1 MGMDHDEDDEAEEME
16 GKERDLLARHHGTL
30 RTEAWPAR
38 STSGEAGPAL
48 DGAVGPSSAGLAT
61 GGRATGGPGTGEP
74 AAGGP
79 GGGEPGAPP
88 GRPGQPKGRP
98 ARTAPPALNK
108 AMLATTRFSGTD
120 AALLGAVLVLI
131 VFSALFALS
140 ETAITRTS
148 RVKAMSLVEEQRRG
162 AAALYKLVEHPE
174 RNLPVILFALQMCTL
189 VAATMVGVVAD
200 QAFGPWGVVI
210 ATLFEV
216 VFIFV
221 FAELAPKIWA
231 VQHAE
236 RAALGMAPFL
246 VAVAGF
252 PPLRWATLALIRLS
266 NLVLPG
272 QGLKEG
278 PYVTEEELLAMAD
291 TAADEAVIEREERK
305 LIHSIIDFGDTVA
318 REVMVPRPDMV
329 TVPAASSLRD
339 AADIAATAGFSRI
352 PVYGQGIDDIVGVV
366 YVKDM
371 MRAEREGKADEAVTL
386 FMRQAQFVPES
397 KRVAEVMRE
406 MQAGKQHMAIVV
418 DEYGGTAGLI
428 TLEDVL
434 EELVGEISDEFDVDR
449 PRLELLDDGSLQVDG
464 RLSIDE
470 INEVAG
476 FELPEG
482 DWDTVGGLLYHL
494 LGHVP
499 VEGEGAEFNG
509 HRLIAQKV
517 DGRRIAQVLIVPLA
531 PPTETSAAAAD
542 GAGQ

>member
-1 MGMDHDEDDEAEEME
+1 
-16 GKERDLLARHHGTL
+16 
-30 RTEAWPAR
+30 
-38 STSGEAGPAL
+38 
-48 DGAVGPSSAGLAT
+48 
-61 GGRATGGPGTGEP
+61 
-74 AAGGP
+74 
-79 GGGEPGAPP
+79 
-88 GRPGQPKGRP
+88 
-98 ARTAPPALNK
+98 
-108 AMLATTRFSGTD
+108 MLATTRFSGTD
-120 AALLGAVLVLI
+120 AALLGAVVVLI

-148 RVKAMSLVEEQRRG
+148 KVKAMALVEEHRRG

-174 RNLPVILFALQMCTL
+174 GNLPVILFALQMCTL

-200 QAFGPWGVVI
+200 RAFGPWGVVI

-231 VQHAE
+231 VQHTE
-236 RAALGMAPFL
+236 RAALSMAPFL
-246 VAVAGF
+246 LAVASF
-252 PPLRWATLALIRLS
+252 PPLRWATLALIRVS

-329 TVPAASSLRD
+329 TVASAATVRD
-339 AADIAATAGFSRI
+339 AADIASTAGFSRI
-352 PVYGQGIDDIVGVV
+352 PVFGQGIDDIVGVL

-371 MRAEREGKADEAVTL
+371 MRAEREGRAEEPVTL
-386 FMRQAQFVPES
+386 VMRQAQFVPES

-406 MQAGKQHMAIVV
+406 MQAGKQHLAIVV

-434 EELVGEISDEFDVDR
+434 EELVGEISDEYDVDQ
-449 PRLELLDDGSLQVDG
+449 PRLQLLDDGQLQVDG

-470 INEVAG
+470 INEVTG

-499 VEGEGAEFNG
+499 VEGEGADCNG
-509 HRLIAQKV
+509 HRLVAQRV
-517 DGRRIAQVLIVPLA
+517 DGRRIAQVLI
-531 PPTETSAAAAD
+531 AAASPPVEAPASDPD
-542 GAGQ
+542 GPGQ

>member
-1 MGMDHDEDDEAEEME
+1 
-16 GKERDLLARHHGTL
+16 
-30 RTEAWPAR
+30 
-38 STSGEAGPAL
+38 
-48 DGAVGPSSAGLAT
+48 
-61 GGRATGGPGTGEP
+61 
-74 AAGGP
+74 
-79 GGGEPGAPP
+79 
-88 GRPGQPKGRP
+88 
-98 ARTAPPALNK
+98 
-108 AMLATTRFSGTD
+108 MLATTRFSGTD

-148 RVKAMSLVEEQRRG
+148 RVKALSMVEEQRRG
-162 AAALYKLVEHPE
+162 APALYKLVERPE

-200 QAFGPWGVVI
+200 QAFGPWGVVL

-246 VAVAGF
+246 VAVVSF

-329 TVPAASSLRD
+329 TVPAAAILRD
-339 AADIAATAGFSRI
+339 VADIAATAGFSRI
-352 PVYGQGIDDIVGVV
+352 PVYGQGIDDIVGVI
-366 YVKDM
+366 YVKDL
-371 MRAEREGKADEAVTL
+371 MRAERDGKADEPVTL
-386 FMRQAQFVPES
+386 FMRQAQFLPES

-449 PRLELLDDGSLQVDG
+449 PRPELLDDGSLQVDG

-470 INEVAG
+470 INETAL

-517 DGRRIAQVLIVPLA
+517 DGRRIAQVLIVPVA
-531 PPTETSAAAAD
+531 PPSQAPAP
-542 GAGQ
+542 GAGGGGE

>member
-1 MGMDHDEDDEAEEME
+1 
-16 GKERDLLARHHGTL
+16 
-30 RTEAWPAR
+30 
-38 STSGEAGPAL
+38 
-48 DGAVGPSSAGLAT
+48 
-61 GGRATGGPGTGEP
+61 
-74 AAGGP
+74 
-79 GGGEPGAPP
+79 
-88 GRPGQPKGRP
+88 
-98 ARTAPPALNK
+98 
-108 AMLATTRFSGTD
+108 
-120 AALLGAVLVLI
+120 
-131 VFSALFALS
+131 
-140 ETAITRTS
+140 
-148 RVKAMSLVEEQRRG
+148 
-162 AAALYKLVEHPE
+162 
-174 RNLPVILFALQMCTL
+174 MCTL

-200 QAFGPWGVVI
+200 QAFGPWGVVL

-231 VQHAE
+231 VQHSE
-236 RAALGMAPFL
+236 RAALSMAPFL
-246 VAVAGF
+246 AAVVSF

-329 TVPAASSLRD
+329 TVPASATLRQ
-339 AADIAATAGFSRI
+339 AADIAATAGFSRV

-371 MRAEREGKADEAVTL
+371 MRAERDDKADEPVTL
-386 FMRQAQFVPES
+386 FMRQAQFLPES

-406 MQAGKQHMAIVV
+406 MQAGKQHLAIVV
-418 DEYGGTAGLI
+418 DEYGGTAGLV

-464 RLSIDE
+464 RVPIDE

-482 DWDTVGGLLYHL
+482 DWDTVGGFLYHL

-499 VEGEGAEFNG
+499 VEAEAAEFSD
-509 HRLIAQKV
+509 HRLVAQKV
-517 DGRRIAQVLIVPLA
+517 EGRRIAQVLIAPLSPPDETPVPG
-531 PPTETSAAAAD
+531 TD

>member
-1 MGMDHDEDDEAEEME
+1 
-16 GKERDLLARHHGTL
+16 
-30 RTEAWPAR
+30 
-38 STSGEAGPAL
+38 
-48 DGAVGPSSAGLAT
+48 
-61 GGRATGGPGTGEP
+61 
-74 AAGGP
+74 
-79 GGGEPGAPP
+79 
-88 GRPGQPKGRP
+88 
-98 ARTAPPALNK
+98 
-108 AMLATTRFSGTD
+108 
-120 AALLGAVLVLI
+120 
-131 VFSALFALS
+131 
-140 ETAITRTS
+140 
-148 RVKAMSLVEEQRRG
+148 
-162 AAALYKLVEHPE
+162 
-174 RNLPVILFALQMCTL
+174 MCTL

-200 QAFGPWGVVI
+200 QAFGPWGVVV

-231 VQHAE
+231 VQHSE
-236 RAALGMAPFL
+236 RAALAMAPFL
-246 VAVAGF
+246 LAVVRF
-252 PPLRWATLALIRLS
+252 PPLRWATVGLIKAS

-329 TVPAASSLRD
+329 TVPSTATLRE

-352 PVYGQGIDDIVGVV
+352 PVYGQGIDDIVGAV

-371 MRAEREGKADEAVTL
+371 MRAEREGKADEPVTL
-386 FMRQAQFVPES
+386 FMRQAQFLPES

-406 MQAGKQHMAIVV
+406 MQAGKQHLAIVV

-434 EELVGEISDEFDVDR
+434 EELVGEISDEYDVDR
-449 PRLELLDDGSLQVDG
+449 PRLELLDDGSLLVDG

-499 VEGEGAEFNG
+499 LEGEGAEFNG
-509 HRLIAQKV
+509 HRLVAQKV
-517 DGRRIAQVLIVPLA
+517 EGRRIAQVLIAPVPLSS
-531 PPTETSAAAAD
+531 ETPASGAD